1 MSEYGRQTGE
11 RVLDEIPFGI
21 WVAKAPTGEVLYAN
35 QSFQSIMGMAAV
47 KGAGIAAA
55 PAAYG
60 IFDRQGNLY
69 PVEKLPFSRALTS
82 GAPVMVDDL
91 VIHRGDGRR
100 ICVRAF
106 ANPIRDDQG
115 AVSHVVIAF
124 VDITA
129 EVQVVSERAEIE
141 KRLEVAIHHA
151 PVLLFMMDLAGVV
164 TVADGALRKTLTPV
178 NGEMIGRSLLD
189 DYKDV
194 PVVIDNVRRALAG
207 EIVTYSVDV
216 QNHTLD
222 VWIGPLRDAGGVQTG
237 AIGICTDVTETRR
250 LQMGIMQDD
259 RIRAMGTVA
268 ASVAHEINNPLTYV
282 LGGLEETARKLE
294 SLSTDVETLVRFGY
308 DAAASAATLRGITR
322 LKEFLNP
329 VLVGTKRIRD
339 VTRELRTFARPDDE
353 RLLSIDLG
361 GVVRSVLSLLRKE
374 IEARARLV
382 EDLAPSPP
390 VRANEARLVQVMT
403 NLLMNAWQAL
413 PAPDPTRHVIGVRTG
428 SRGGEAF
435 IEIWD
440 SGGGVPAALREKIF
454 EPFFTTKDIGSG
466 TGLGLFVSRNV
477 VNALQG
483 QISVHDVPGGGA
495 LFRVVLPAA
504 TGEGHPAV
512 PAPSEASAVGRTEQS
527 RRVLI
532 IDDDALVAKALA
544 VRLAGDR
551 FEVRTVLDARQ
562 GLEILLADDRLDL
575 VYCDVMMKDFTG
587 IDFHEALRRKAPER
601 LSKVV
606 FMTGGAFTA
615 EARAFL
621 DERVDTHVE
630 KPFDIVADALRRV
643 GLPA

>member
-1 MSEYGRQTGE
+1 MNEYGRQTGE

-35 QSFQSIMGMAAV
+35 QSFQTIMGMASV
-47 KGAGIAAA
+47 DGADIAAA
-55 PAAYG
+55 PATYG

-69 PVEKLPFSRALTS
+69 RVENLPFSRALAV
-82 GAPVMVDDL
+82 GAPVMVDDI
-91 VIHRGDGRR
+91 VIHRGDGTR

-106 ANPIRDDQG
+106 ANPIRDSKG
-115 AVSHVVIAF
+115 AVSHVVVAF

-129 EVQVVSERAEIE
+129 EVQVMLERAEIE

-164 TVADGALRKTLTPV
+164 TVADGALRETFTPE
-178 NGEMIGRSLLD
+178 NGQMIGRSLLD

-194 PVVIDNVRRALAG
+194 PVVIDNVLRALAG

-216 QNHTLD
+216 QHHTLD

-237 AIGICTDVTETRR
+237 AIGICTDVTEARR
-250 LQMGIMQDD
+250 LQTGIMQDD
-259 RIRAMGTVA
+259 RMRAMGTVA

-282 LGGLEETARKLE
+282 LAGLEETALKLD

-308 DAAASAATLRGITR
+308 DAAAATATLRGLTR

-353 RLLSIDLG
+353 RLLPIEPG
-361 GVVRSVLSLLRKE
+361 GVVRSVLGLLRKE
-374 IEARARLV
+374 IEARARLI
-382 EDLAPSPP
+382 EEFGPSPR

-413 PAPDPTRHVIGVRTG
+413 PAPDPARHVIGVRTG
-428 SRGGEAF
+428 SHEGDAF
-435 IEIWD
+435 IEVWD
-440 SGGGVPAALREKIF
+440 SGGGVPVALREKIF

-466 TGLGLFVSRNV
+466 TGLGLFVCRNV
-477 VNALQG
+477 VNAFQG
-483 QISVHDVPGGGA
+483 RISVHDAPGGGA

-504 TGEGHPAV
+504 TGDDRAAV
-512 PAPSEASAVGRTEQS
+512 PAPPVAAAIERTEQS

-544 VRLAGDR
+544 VRLTGDR
-551 FEVRTVLDARQ
+551 FDVRTVLDARQ
-562 GLEILLADDRLDL
+562 GLEILLADDRVDL

-621 DERVDTHVE
+621 EERGDTHVE